1 MEMEPSQARLHSL
14 AVSLEPRQLAQSDTD
29 SDNDEKLGCIHIH
42 PKSLPLPNLV
52 SDLELRAAEIKKSIE
67 AIQVNLTSLILHL
80 VYLNFLGGN
89 EIF

>member
-1 MEMEPSQARLHSL
+1 MKPGQARLDSL
-14 AVSLEPRQLAQSDTD
+14 AVSLEQRQLAPSDTD
-29 SDNDEKLGCIHIH
+29 SDNDEKLGCTHIH

-67 AIQVNLTSLILHL
+67 AIQVNFTFLILHL
-80 VYLNFLGGN
+80 VSFNFLGGN